1 MVKNI
6 DTRASRTVIEEYMA
20 DRRRVAKK
28 SKQPGFM
35 QEKLPKSIT
44 GETAVERFWKSRG
57 VRMKDFK

>member
-6 DTRASRTVIEEYMA
+6 DTAASRTVIEEYMA

-35 QEKLPKSIT
+35 QEKLPKRIT
-44 GETAVERFWKSRG
+44 GETLVEQFWKGKG
-57 VRMKDFK
+57 VKMKDLR

>member
-1 MVKNI
+1 LVKNI

-35 QEKLPKSIT
+35 QEKLPKGIRD
-44 GETAVERFWKSRG
+44 ETPMEKFWRLKGGRFNG
-57 VRMKDFK
+57 